1 MNSFNNKSQYI
12 WMYVPQVMQIF
23 VKMPTGN
30 TITLIVDKSDSI
42 VNVKAMIEDKEGI
55 PPEQQRLYFAGNQLE
70 DRRTLCNYNIQK
82 EATVHLVL
90 RRRGRL
96 LQCIH
101 KNCDKPCYNITI
113 TIT

>member
-1 MNSFNNKSQYI
+1 MKFLSE
-12 WMYVPQVMQIF
+12 
-23 VKMPTGN
+23 KMIILEVEASD
-30 TITLIVDKSDSI
+30 TIE
-42 VNVKAMIEDKEGI
+42 NVKAKIQDLEEI
-55 PPEQQRLYFAGNQLE
+55 PPDQQQLIFAGKPLK
-70 DRRTLCNYNIQK
+70 DGYTLSDYNIQK
-82 EATVHLVL
+82 ESTVHLVL